1 MSTNYL
7 KTKNSWIL
15 IVLFL
20 FRFLPSFAHQPDLST
35 MMLYQDEQGRSYL
48 QIYGAL
54 TAFEGEIDYIYSEK
68 SYKTPEQFKQLVLKH
83 FKKNVFFIV
92 NSNDTLRLERPQVI
106 LGHETKVVCE
116 VFGFPKKINELM
128 IKNSMFIDIPN
139 NQSLVILLQKGLP
152 VQQFKLNNSNQQQVN
167 LKLTNGNW
175 ELVNLDQ
182 YKFNYWVV
190 IIVISLVFLGSFILY
205 KKRFKKAV
213 K

>member
-15 IVLFL
+15 IGLFL

-54 TAFEGEIDYIYSEK
+54 TAFEGEIDYKYSEK

-139 NQSLVILLQKGLP
+139 NQSLVILLQKGFP

-182 YKFNYWVV
+182 YKFNFWIV

-205 KKRFKKAV
+205 TKRFKKAV

>member
-20 FRFLPSFAHQPDLST
+20 VRFLPSFAHQPDLST
-35 MMLYQDEQGRSYL
+35 MMLYQDEHGRSFL

-106 LGHETKVVCE
+106 LGHEIKVVCE
-116 VFGFPKKINELM
+116 VFGFPKNINEVL
-128 IKNSMFIDIPN
+128 IKNTLFMDIPN
-139 NQSLVILLQKGLP
+139 NKSTVIVLKASLTIL
-152 VQQFKLNNSNQQQVN
+152 FNNS
-167 LKLTNGNW
+167 LYTCT
-175 ELVNLDQ
+175 
-182 YKFNYWVV
+182 YKF
-190 IIVISLVFLGSFILY
+190 VFITNRIFCLQ
-205 KKRFKKAV
+205 
-213 K
+213 

>member
-1 MSTNYL
+1 MSTNYF

-15 IVLFL
+15 IGLFL

-83 FKKNVFFIV
+83 FKKNVFFII

-128 IKNSMFIDIPN
+128 IKNTMFIDIPN
-139 NQSLVILLQKGLP
+139 NQSLVILLQKGFP

>member
-1 MSTNYL
+1 MSTNYF

-15 IVLFL
+15 IGLFL

-54 TAFEGEIDYIYSEK
+54 TAFQGEIDYIYSEK

-83 FKKNVFFIV
+83 FKKNVFFII

-182 YKFNYWVV
+182 YKFNFWIV

-205 KKRFKKAV
+205 TKRFKKAV

>member
-1 MSTNYL
+1 MSTNYF

-15 IVLFL
+15 IGLFL

-83 FKKNVFFIV
+83 FKKNVFFII

-128 IKNSMFIDIPN
+128 IKNTMFIDIPN

>member
-1 MSTNYL
+1 MSTNYF

-15 IVLFL
+15 IGLFL

-83 FKKNVFFIV
+83 FKKNVFFII

-128 IKNSMFIDIPN
+128 IKNTMFIDIPN

-182 YKFNYWVV
+182 YKFNFWIV
-190 IIVISLVFLGSFILY
+190 IIVIHSC
-205 KKRFKKAV
+205 
-213 K
+213 

>member
-15 IVLFL
+15 IGLFL

-54 TAFEGEIDYIYSEK
+54 TAFEGEIDYKYSEK

-182 YKFNYWVV
+182 YKFNFWVV
-190 IIVISLVFLGSFILY
+190 IILISLVFLGSFILY

>member
-15 IVLFL
+15 IGLFL

-83 FKKNVFFIV
+83 FKKNVFFII

-128 IKNSMFIDIPN
+128 IKNTMFIDIPN
-139 NQSLVILLQKGLP
+139 NQSLVILLHKGLP

-182 YKFNYWVV
+182 YKFNFWVV

>member
-15 IVLFL
+15 IGLFL

-35 MMLYQDEQGRSYL
+35 MMLYQDEQGRSFL

-83 FKKNVFFIV
+83 FKKNVFFII

-167 LKLTNGNW
+167 LKLTDGNW
-175 ELVNLDQ
+175 ELVYLYQ
-182 YKFNYWVV
+182 YNFNYWVV

>member
-20 FRFLPSFAHQPDLST
+20 VRFLPSFAHQPDLST

-83 FKKNVFFIV
+83 FKKNVFFII

-139 NQSLVILLQKGLP
+139 NQSLVILLQKGFP

-182 YKFNYWVV
+182 YKFNFWIV

-205 KKRFKKAV
+205 TKRFKKAV

>member
-15 IVLFL
+15 IGLFL

-35 MMLYQDEQGRSYL
+35 MMLYQDEHGRSFL

-128 IKNSMFIDIPN
+128 IKNTMFIDIPN
-139 NQSLVILLQKGLP
+139 NQSLVILLQKGFP
-152 VQQFKLNNSNQQQVN
+152 VQEFKLNNSNQQQVN

-182 YKFNYWVV
+182 YKFNFWIV

-205 KKRFKKAV
+205 TKRFKKAV

>member
-15 IVLFL
+15 IGLFL

-83 FKKNVFFIV
+83 FKKNVFFII

-128 IKNSMFIDIPN
+128 IKNTMFIDIPN

>member
-1 MSTNYL
+1 MSTNYF

-15 IVLFL
+15 IGLFL

-83 FKKNVFFIV
+83 FKKNVFFII

-128 IKNSMFIDIPN
+128 IKNTMFIDIPN

-190 IIVISLVFLGSFILY
+190 IIVISLVFLGSFMLY

>member
-15 IVLFL
+15 IGLFL

-54 TAFEGEIDYIYSEK
+54 TAFEGEIDYKYSEK

-182 YKFNYWVV
+182 YKFNFWIV

-205 KKRFKKAV
+205 TKRFKKAV

>member
-20 FRFLPSFAHQPDLST
+20 FRFHPSFAHQPDLST
-35 MMLYQDEQGRSYL
+35 IMLYQDEQGRSYL

-83 FKKNVFFIV
+83 FKKNVFFII
-92 NSNDTLRLERPQVI
+92 NSNDTLRLERPHVI

-128 IKNSMFIDIPN
+128 IKNTMFIDIPN
-139 NQSLVILLQKGLP
+139 NQSLVILLQKGFP

>member
-15 IVLFL
+15 IGLFL

-83 FKKNVFFIV
+83 FKKNVFFII